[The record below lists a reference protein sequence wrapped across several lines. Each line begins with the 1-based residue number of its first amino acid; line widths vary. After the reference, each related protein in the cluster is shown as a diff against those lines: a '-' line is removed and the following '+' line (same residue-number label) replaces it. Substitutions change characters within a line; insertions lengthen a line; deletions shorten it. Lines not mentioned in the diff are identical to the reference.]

1 MESICQPD
9 GEQYMPVFHLSAL
22 VRALEEQ
29 GFSSRIGSVELDVHP
44 KKRPYFERWL
54 FNRDG
59 FIRLMSGNV
68 DFVGI
73 EEVVRM
79 GPFYDIYC
87 LVENDFIVDTDD
99 NAHKLL
105 DATPY
110 YKLSNSKVTNMG
122 WSGGV
127 IANMLTKDIIL
138 SNEFTRDIMK
148 EELKMIML
156 KAANYC
162 CVIETQ
168 AWEPAGLAS
177 VFKAIDRIAYNV
189 RQLVKTIHL
198 GEYAEK

>member
-1 MESICQPD
+1 
-9 GEQYMPVFHLSAL
+9 MPVFQLSEL
-22 VRALEEQ
+22 VRALRER
-29 GFSSRIGSVELDVHP
+29 GFSCRIGSMELDVHP
-44 KKRPYFERWL
+44 MKRPYFERWL

-59 FIRLMSGNV
+59 FVRLMSGNI

-87 LVENDFIVDTDD
+87 LIENDFIVDTDD

-105 DATPY
+105 DAAPY
-110 YKLSNSKVTNMG
+110 YNLSNGKVTNMG

-127 IANMLTKDIIL
+127 IANMLAKDAIL
-138 SNEFTRDIMK
+138 SKEFVKNIMK

-162 CVIETQ
+162 CVVETQ
-168 AWEPAGLAS
+168 TWEPVGLAS
-177 VFKAIDRIAYNV
+177 AFKAIDRIAYNV
-189 RQLVKTIHL
+189 RQLLKTVHL
-198 GEYAEK
+198 GEYIDR

>member
-1 MESICQPD
+1 
-9 GEQYMPVFHLSAL
+9 MPVFQLSAL
-22 VRALEEQ
+22 VRALGDQ
-29 GFSSRIGSVELDVHP
+29 GFSCRIGNMELDVHFN
-44 KKRPYFERWL
+44 KRPYFERWL

-59 FIRLMSGNV
+59 FVRLLSGNI

-87 LVENDFIVDTDD
+87 LVENDFIVDNDD
-99 NAHKLL
+99 NAHKLF
-105 DATPY
+105 DAAPY
-110 YKLSNSKVTNMG
+110 FELSNGKVAEMG

-127 IANMLTKDIIL
+127 IANMLSKDTIL
-138 SNEFTRDIMK
+138 SKEFTRNIMK

-156 KAANYC
+156 KASNYC

-168 AWEPAGLAS
+168 TWEPAGLAS
-177 VFKAIDRIAYNV
+177 AFKAIDQIAHNV

-198 GEYAEK
+198 GEYTEK